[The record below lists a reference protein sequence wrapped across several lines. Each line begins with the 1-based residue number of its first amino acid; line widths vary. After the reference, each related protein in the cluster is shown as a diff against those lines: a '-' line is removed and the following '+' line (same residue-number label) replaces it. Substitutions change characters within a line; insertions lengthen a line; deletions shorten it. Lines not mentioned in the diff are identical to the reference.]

1 MIARI
6 WRGRTKAS
14 AAEEYKNYLMETGV
28 KSTSSTEGNR
38 GVYIWKKISGDTAEF
53 VFVSVWESFN
63 DIKKFAGND
72 VNKAVYYPKDK
83 EYLLELEPEVEHYEV
98 IFASDQK

>member
-1 MIARI
+1 MIART

-14 AAEEYKNYLMETGV
+14 DAEVYKDYLMETGV

-38 GVYIWKKISGDTAEF
+38 GVYIWRRISGDTAEF
-53 VFVSVWESFN
+53 VFVSVWDSFD
-63 DIKKFAGND
+63 DIKKFAGKD
-72 VNKAVYYPKDK
+72 VNKAVYYPKDR

-98 IFASDQK
+98 IFSSK